1 MSDSRPWPGL
11 ARVLAISLGKAI
23 PLVVAGAG
31 TEAVVLSGIR
41 KHPVSTLLHPLRV
54 QVQPLGLAGDE
65 QGDLTVHGGLDKAV
79 YAYPS
84 EHYAWWNARR
94 RACAQP
100 ESGPPLPYGAMGENL
115 TLEGLLE
122 SELWIG
128 DLVRVGTALLRV
140 ESPRQP
146 CYKFNAALGYRH
158 AVRDMVESGYSG
170 VYLSVVLKGEVRAGD
185 AVIVQAGPRELS
197 VDSVNQWR
205 RDGRRQLF

>member
-11 ARVLAISLGKAI
+11 ARVLAVSLGKAI

-54 QVQPLGLAGDE
+54 QVQQRGLAGDE

-100 ESGPPLPYGAMGENL
+100 DSGPPLPYGAMGENL

-122 SELWIG
+122 SALWIG

-140 ESPRQP
+140 EAPRQP

-158 AVRDMVESGYSG
+158 AVRDMVQSGYSG